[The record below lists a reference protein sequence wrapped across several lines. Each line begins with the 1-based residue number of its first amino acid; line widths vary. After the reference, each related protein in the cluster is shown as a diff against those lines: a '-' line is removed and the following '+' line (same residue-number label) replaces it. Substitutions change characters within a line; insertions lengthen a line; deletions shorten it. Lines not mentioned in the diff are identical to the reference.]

1 MYVFSSDTVKTD
13 YLKVQK
19 WYVFVS
25 YFTFFMQLQKLLFV

>member
-1 MYVFSSDTVKTD
+1 MDVFYSDTVKTD

-25 YFTFFMQLQKLLFV
+25 CLTPFMQLQKLLFV